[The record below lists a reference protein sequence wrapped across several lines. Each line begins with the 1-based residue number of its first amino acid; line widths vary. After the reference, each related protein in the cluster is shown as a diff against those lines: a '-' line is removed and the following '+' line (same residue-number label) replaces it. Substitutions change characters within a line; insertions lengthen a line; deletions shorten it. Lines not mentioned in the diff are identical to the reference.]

1 MDPLNVIPEGAG
13 SSSSS
18 EEGAPVQRSSK
29 PLFQANSN
37 DRNLNDPA
45 RQELDHQV
53 QLYQFHVGS
62 YIRGIAFFLAI
73 NAVLMKFALDDKSQ
87 RLLYS
92 VVAMLCALA
101 ILIPLRFGF
110 RHGAKLAAD
119 FERLAKA
126 TGTQPVDT
134 SPLAMLVRATFW
146 FWLIIFSV
154 WVYIFI
160 RGL

>member
-1 MDPLNVIPEGAG
+1 MDPLNVTPEGAG

-29 PLFQANSN
+29 PPLQVNGN
-37 DRNLNDPA
+37 DRSLHDPA
-45 RQELDHQV
+45 GQELDHQV

-92 VVAMLCALA
+92 VVAMLCALS

-110 RHGAKLAAD
+110 RHVHKLAAN
-119 FERLAKA
+119 F
-126 TGTQPVDT
+126 
-134 SPLAMLVRATFW
+134 
-146 FWLIIFSV
+146 
-154 WVYIFI
+154 
-160 RGL
+160 